1 MSHAMDAARLLG
13 RNEKLAFV
21 GLAQLDFALQVTG
34 RSCRRRTCCA
44 STNPQGICLV
54 SRAYGEVTLIALFQ
68 CLEHN
73 PALRIDGPGV
83 KMHHFFDQLY
93 VV

>member
-1 MSHAMDAARLLG
+1 MDAARLLG

-21 GLAQLDFALQVTG
+21 GLAQLDLALHAPERG
-34 RSCRRRTCCA
+34 CRRRACCISA
-44 STNPQGICLV
+44 DSKGICLV
-54 SRAYGEVTLIALFQ
+54 FRAYGKVTLIALFQ

-83 KMHHFFDQLY
+83 KMHHYFDQLC